1 MTNLESALAYAR
13 RGYRIFP
20 VKPMGKMP
28 LTSMGFKEASVSEAI
43 IRKWWE
49 EWPEAN
55 IGLPVP
61 EGLVVVDVDGDEGRQ
76 VLVAE
81 DLSLP
86 SSVWA
91 VTPRGSHHWYSMPE
105 GQEASPKV
113 GLFPGID
120 IRAYGSYVVA
130 PPSCGAD
137 GVLYEWRNDLLSCA
151 ITEAPEWLVESLAH
165 KDMQKEKIDPEKV
178 LAGISKGTRDI
189 TLFRYACKLRGLG
202 LSRREAEILVTTA
215 SQACDPPF
223 DKDVAMRKVAQ
234 AWKYPG
240 PEDKKEEIK
249 IWSLD
254 ELVNTRF
261 EQPRWIVDG
270 ILPEGLSMLVSG
282 PKQGKCAAL
291 GTLVSMADGSLVRI
305 EDVRAGDSVQSV
317 STDGSIVSRKVL
329 ASESVGPKEG
339 LTVHTSRGREITV
352 GKEHRLFTCDGW
364 VEAWQLRP
372 GDYVAY
378 PSKSL
383 DIEWCPESPLRAELV
398 GMLIADGGLTTRTPV
413 FTKKDKEIVDRFRYL
428 LSVEFPDIKVTA
440 VTGSKYGHSLT
451 SARGNKNELTSYL
464 RDVGLMGKKSVEKT
478 IPNEFM
484 RASDRVVLSLLSGM
498 YTCDGSVYSG
508 NGKKWVVE
516 YSTGSKAMSAQVR
529 MLLSRFGILTSIQ
542 TKTTNFNTTAY
553 TIRVTDQDMC
563 DKLLSIVKIHGE
575 KGRRVGKVFSKFSK
589 ISTLPRQLWDRIE
602 TLNLDVSSLGAGT
615 IRRGR
620 NLSRKFARAV
630 AERNGDDW
638 IGFLSRAE
646 MSWDRITSI
655 DESQHQEMWDLEVE
669 ETHNYIADGL
679 VSHNSLLAARLA
691 LEAGSGTHFLGM
703 FRTNKTGVLYL
714 DLEDTPVFAAERWI
728 KINRGARV
736 PSECKTS
743 FRWNRM
749 DDGGLDTLERALD
762 DNPEIGLV
770 VIDILSNFWPAD
782 TETGGNTYHKEY
794 AIMNQLGKFADDYGV
809 CCLLVHHDRKVKSGV
824 DMLGGIS
831 GTRAM
836 TGAAKTLWILNR
848 DYESTEG
855 KLFITGK
862 HVRERRVN
870 LSFDQET
877 LRWEPTSHLSGET

>member
-178 LAGISKGTRDI
+178 LAGISKGARDI

-282 PKQGKCAAL
+282 PKQGK
-291 GTLVSMADGSLVRI
+291 
-305 EDVRAGDSVQSV
+305 
-317 STDGSIVSRKVL
+317 
-329 ASESVGPKEG
+329 
-339 LTVHTSRGREITV
+339 
-352 GKEHRLFTCDGW
+352 
-364 VEAWQLRP
+364 
-372 GDYVAY
+372 
-378 PSKSL
+378 
-383 DIEWCPESPLRAELV
+383 
-398 GMLIADGGLTTRTPV
+398 
-413 FTKKDKEIVDRFRYL
+413 
-428 LSVEFPDIKVTA
+428 
-440 VTGSKYGHSLT
+440 
-451 SARGNKNELTSYL
+451 
-464 RDVGLMGKKSVEKT
+464 
-478 IPNEFM
+478 
-484 RASDRVVLSLLSGM
+484 
-498 YTCDGSVYSG
+498 
-508 NGKKWVVE
+508 
-516 YSTGSKAMSAQVR
+516 
-529 MLLSRFGILTSIQ
+529 
-542 TKTTNFNTTAY
+542 
-553 TIRVTDQDMC
+553 
-563 DKLLSIVKIHGE
+563 
-575 KGRRVGKVFSKFSK
+575 
-589 ISTLPRQLWDRIE
+589 
-602 TLNLDVSSLGAGT
+602 
-615 IRRGR
+615 
-620 NLSRKFARAV
+620 
-630 AERNGDDW
+630 
-638 IGFLSRAE
+638 
-646 MSWDRITSI
+646 
-655 DESQHQEMWDLEVE
+655 
-669 ETHNYIADGL
+669 
-679 VSHNSLLAARLA
+679 SLLAARLA